1 MLHPFMALNE
11 VAMAKG
17 SSGRIVIE
25 MDPALKR
32 QLYSVLDKDG
42 STLKNWFI
50 ERAENYVSESVQ
62 PRLAFADDLE
72 KELTK

>member
-1 MLHPFMALNE
+1 MLHAFTALNE

-50 ERAENYVSESVQ
+50 ERAENYVSESIQ

>member
-25 MDPALKR
+25 MDPVLKR
-32 QLYSVLDKDG
+32 QLYSLLDKDG

-50 ERAENYVSESVQ
+50 ERAENYVSESIQ